1 MLNVLHGITDVN
13 KEPVI
18 LRGKDSGIIYLGYY
32 GIHVDFLINWFKKIK
47 VENMVEKS
55 MFLFIGA
62 ISITK
67 VHVGAPGIDN
77 KVTNKLLNDSIINKS

>member
-1 MLNVLHGITDVN
+1 
-13 KEPVI
+13 
-18 LRGKDSGIIYLGYY
+18 
-32 GIHVDFLINWFKKIK
+32 
-47 VENMVEKS
+47 MVEKS

>member
-1 MLNVLHGITDVN
+1 
-13 KEPVI
+13 
-18 LRGKDSGIIYLGYY
+18 
-32 GIHVDFLINWFKKIK
+32 
-47 VENMVEKS
+47 MVEKS

-67 VHVGAPGIDN
+67 VLVGAPGIDN